1 MNIQTNI
8 KEILDRQ
15 CHNMEW
21 ININLCLG
29 PMFDNLAFAI
39 KSLQSILEEVSPTWM
54 NVSLRMKDD
63 PEADKA
69 FGWVLE
75 M

>member
-1 MNIQTNI
+1 
-8 KEILDRQ
+8 
-15 CHNMEW
+15 
-21 ININLCLG
+21 
-29 PMFDNLAFAI
+29 MFNNLAFAN
-39 KSLQSILEEVSPTWM
+39 KSVQSALEEIAPTWM

>member
-1 MNIQTNI
+1 M
-8 KEILDRQ
+8 K
-15 CHNMEW
+15 W
-21 ININLCLG
+21 ININLCLAQ
-29 PMFDNLAFAI
+29 MINNNLAFAI
-39 KSLQSILEEVSPTWM
+39 TSLQSMLEEIAPTWM

-63 PEADKA
+63 PEADKS

>member
-1 MNIQTNI
+1 MNCIVSSSKGLIFRYHQY
-8 KEILDRQ
+8 L
-15 CHNMEW
+15 
-21 ININLCLG
+21 
-29 PMFDNLAFAI
+29 
-39 KSLQSILEEVSPTWM
+39 LEEIAPTWV

-63 PEADKA
+63 PETDKA